1 MLVISK
7 YYLHMITL
15 FDVQTPFGKEKK
27 NVQCSDN
34 KEGVGGGG
42 GCVCGETGMN
52 SRSGLVF
59 GLPRQLYEFNTGLKH
74 L

>member
-15 FDVQTPFGKEKK
+15 FDVQAPFGKEKK

-34 KEGVGGGG
+34 KEGGGGW
-42 GCVCGETGMN
+42 VCGETGRN

-59 GLPRQLYEFNTGLKH
+59 GPPSQLYEFNTGLKR